1 MRVVGSAEVARRA
14 SDNDAIETPIA
25 RTLCLACTARSD
37 ARGAA
42 DRDRRDR
49 RDRRVTPARVDADGR
64 VARARE
70 TPDTAELGAAADRT
84 MALELREAARAAFEV
99 VSSASTL
106 TEDAMEAFAAAATA
120 PGVVERA
127 DVRET
132 LTATRDGGATLLDAR
147 SPGEFAK
154 GHIPG
159 AVNVPLF
166 DNDTRAE
173 VGKTYKTRGRGEAMV
188 LGMTAVAP
196 QLDALVEAAV
206 RAIAERGAKGSGGKD
221 DVKDVYVMC
230 FRGGM
235 RSSCVG
241 WLLSEKIPGVRVR
254 VLSGGYKGF
263 RKWALERCG
272 ALDVPAP
279 KVCIVGG
286 RTGVGKTRALLA
298 LEAKGEQII
307 DLEGLANHA
316 GSAFGW
322 VGREPQPTSEH
333 YSNMVVCTWDA
344 LDPTRWVYIEDEGPH
359 VGRCSVDPLLFVR
372 MRNAPLVIRMVA
384 SRDMRLHTLVED
396 YATDD
401 LRSNPE
407 WLPTME
413 ESIEKLTKRLG
424 GLRVKEIRDKL
435 EGGDFTAVA
444 EGLLDYYDELYDKHL
459 MQKRKDRRGRGG
471 ANDETSSVTSFSST
485 EEERAGVVVDVHCR
499 AREDGAID
507 EESLVRNILCA
518 VGLFDCQHGT
528 IEEYPSEEG

>member
-1 MRVVGSAEVARRA
+1 MTL
-14 SDNDAIETPIA
+14 DA
-25 RTLCLACTARSD
+25 
-37 ARGAA
+37 
-42 DRDRRDR
+42 
-49 RDRRVTPARVDADGR
+49 
-64 VARARE
+64 
-70 TPDTAELGAAADRT
+70 
-84 MALELREAARAAFEV
+84 REAARAAFAV
-99 VSSASTL
+99 VSRASTL
-106 TEDAMEAFAAAATA
+106 TEDAMETFAAAATA

-127 DVRET
+127 DVREM

-154 GHIPG
+154 GHVPG
-159 AVNVPLF
+159 AVNVALF
-166 DNDTRAE
+166 DNETRAV
-173 VGKTYKTRGRGEAMV
+173 VGTTYKTRGRGEAMV
-188 LGMTAVAP
+188 LGMSAVAP
-196 QLDALVEAAV
+196 RLDALVEAAT
-206 RAIAERGAKGSGGKD
+206 RAIEERHTGGGARNAGD
-221 DVKDVYVMC
+221 DGVKDVYVMC

-241 WLLSEKIPGVRVR
+241 WLLSEKIPGIRVR

-286 RTGVGKTRALLA
+286 RTGVGKTRALLG

-384 SRDMRLHTLVED
+384 SRDIRLRTLVED
-396 YATDD
+396 YATDE

-407 WLPTME
+407 WLPAME
-413 ESIEKLTKRLG
+413 ESVDKLIKRLG
-424 GLRVKEIRDKL
+424 GARVKEIREKL
-435 EGGDFTAVA
+435 ESGDFTAVA

-485 EEERAGVVVDVHCR
+485 EEERAGVVVDVQCR
-499 AREDGAID
+499 AQDDGSLD
-507 EESLVRNILCA
+507 EESLIRDILCA
-518 VGLFDCQHGT
+518 VALFDCEHGT
-528 IEEYPSEEG
+528 IEEDPPGDDAGADAT